1 MSALSELVIL
11 KLGGS
16 VITDKG
22 ADDGV
27 VREAELLRIA
37 REVSEYRGKLIV
49 VHGAGSFG
57 HTYAK
62 KYGLDRQF
70 DPEGGIVTHKS
81 VKKLST
87 AVVDALNRFGEGRGG
102 EGPRAVAVHP
112 MGCMVCKNGRIE
124 SMYLDNLRLMLE
136 NGLVPVLHGDVVMDS
151 ELGGCIL
158 SGDQIVTYLAKT
170 LKASRLGL
178 GSAADGVLG
187 MDGKA
192 VHEITPGTFE
202 EFSHYIGASENTDVT
217 GGMLGKVREL
227 LELCKTSCITSHI
240 FNAGKADYV
249 HRFLEGE
256 AIGTSI
262 CPDKGN

>member
-1 MSALSELVIL
+1 MSASSELVIL

-22 ADDGV
+22 ADAGV
-27 VREAELLRIA
+27 VRETELLRIA

-70 DPEGGIVTHKS
+70 DPEGGIVTHQS
-81 VKKLST
+81 VKKLSE
-87 AVVDALNRFGEGRGG
+87 AVVNSLNRFGI
-102 EGPRAVAVHP
+102 RAVAVHP
-112 MGCMVCKNGRIE
+112 MGCTVCKNGRIE
-124 SMYLDNLRLMLE
+124 SMYLENLRLMLE

-151 ELGGCIL
+151 EIGGCVL
-158 SGDQIVTYLAKT
+158 SGDQIVSYLAKA

-178 GSAADGVLG
+178 GSAEDGVLG

-192 VHEITPGTFE
+192 VPEITPGTFE
-202 EFSHYIGASENTDVT
+202 EFRRYIGASENTDVT

-227 LELCKTSCITSHI
+227 LDLCKTSCITSHI
-240 FNAGKADYV
+240 FNAGKADNI
-249 HRFLEGE
+249 HRFLAGE
-256 AIGTSI
+256 AIGTRIS
-262 CPDKGN
+262 PDKGN